1 MFEKLSYREIF
12 LLIRSLESSL
22 KTNENLMK
30 VVKDYE
36 LTLTEM
42 QLKEDNEIIQNL
54 LVLLNF
60 DLNDKMNFNTSKYG
74 KRTQFKILDSDN
86 LNQLIKENST
96 K

>member
-1 MFEKLSYREIF
+1 MFEKLSYREIL

-22 KTNENLMK
+22 ETNKSLTK
-30 VVKDYE
+30 VVKEYE
-36 LTLTEM
+36 LTETEK

-60 DLNDKMNFNTSKYG
+60 DLNDKMNFNTSKYE
-74 KRTQFKILDSDN
+74 KHIQFKILDSDN